1 MMMKNIRKV
10 LHSSHN
16 LISNHSVTER
26 ERTSLGPSSLRA
38 LTGCGCSCVS
48 HFAFFFFSLPLLLF
62 IILFCQLLFHPDLE
76 ASLRGHSPH
85 LCPFPRCIQ
94 RRMCG
99 RSPSLGPRSS
109 PPGSGG
115 GSGSGMWIC
124 SLRGHKGQTN
134 RHRRLK
140 IYCLY
145 QPPVRSDGNSALFS
159 QNTSGKYNLSSLR
172 QSLKLGFSHLAMVF
186 KLPSRSC
193 ALWAASENHSHF
205 ANCWLM
211 TGSFR
216 QLYTKSW
223 GSKGGHKQQK
233 HDYCILTKKSTFVL
247 VLKHPGVCATH
258 WCSAGSA
265 CTGPRWS
272 PHTGRTT
279 WAELDCRAGSCVPLP
294 SPRWSG
300 GHGCCSGPWW
310 CLPCSAGLEPSLG
323 LSSGRWPSP
332 GVVASTA
339 NLSDSP
345 ALVLTLGHGAQ

>member
-1 MMMKNIRKV
+1 M
-10 LHSSHN
+10 SHY
-16 LISNHSVTER
+16 
-26 ERTSLGPSSLRA
+26 
-38 LTGCGCSCVS
+38 
-48 HFAFFFFSLPLLLF
+48 AFFVFSLPLLLF

-134 RHRRLK
+134 RHRRLT
-140 IYCLY
+140 IYCPY

-186 KLPSRSC
+186 NLPTGSC
-193 ALWAASENHSHF
+193 ALWAASENHSRF

-223 GSKGGHKQQK
+223 GSKGGHNQQK
-233 HDYCILTKKSTFVL
+233 HDYCILTKKKHFCPGAEAPGCVCYSL
-247 VLKHPGVCATH
+247 VQRRLCLYRPQMK
-258 WCSAGSA
+258 
-265 CTGPRWS
+265 S
-272 PHTGRTT
+272 PHRSHHVG
-279 WAELDCRAGSCVPLP
+279 WAWLQGWKLCP
-294 SPRWSG
+294 SPFSSVIGGSWMLLRTLMMPTLLSRSG
-300 GHGCCSGPWW
+300 TFPGLILRALALSRRGGEHGKLVRFTCSRPD
-310 CLPCSAGLEPSLG
+310 LRSRSSINSPQDIASLKVR
-323 LSSGRWPSP
+323 LSPNITGKKRYHDA
-332 GVVASTA
+332 VR
-339 NLSDSP
+339 
-345 ALVLTLGHGAQ
+345 